1 MRILQFVR
9 NPQEKVD
16 KIVIEKYY
24 EVFANLLFTTRREDQ
39 MKGHEWVTNGEEG
52 TRGLRC
58 FFFSPPPLK
67 VPLKLIRKF
76 FKRFESEKVNS
87 CIRHRQ
93 QWRWASF
100 HSRLLSPTTRRK
112 NLKCSVWWRLTDQ
125 ENWQIDHRW
134 RGSLSW
140 IWRQSVF

>member
-58 FFFSPPPLK
+58 PFFSPPPQSSPQTHTK
-67 VPLKLIRKF
+67 IFQTIWERK
-76 FKRFESEKVNS
+76 SEFLYS
-87 CIRHRQ
+87 
-93 QWRWASF
+93 
-100 HSRLLSPTTRRK
+100 SPATMA
-112 NLKCSVWWRLTDQ
+112 L
-125 ENWQIDHRW
+125 
-134 RGSLSW
+134 
-140 IWRQSVF
+140 SVFSFTAFISNDAAKKSQM